1 VQPAARGGPSAGAGE
16 ADAQGAA
23 AARGPRGGNALPAG
37 SRIAEFEIVG
47 LVGEGG
53 FGIVYLA
60 YDHSLERNI
69 ALKEYMPASLA
80 RRCPGG
86 LVTVESNRAET
97 FALGMRSF
105 INEAKLLAQFD
116 HPSLVKVY
124 RFWEANG
131 TAYMAMPYYEGV
143 TLKNALE
150 RLCEPPDEAW
160 LTALLAQILDALAV
174 IHARQCY
181 HRDIAPDNVLM
192 LPGDIPVLLDF
203 GAARRVLNDRTQ
215 ALTVILKPG
224 YAPIEQ
230 YAESPD
236 MKQGPWTDLYALAS
250 VIYFAIAGRPP
261 QPAVA
266 RVMSDAVEPLA
277 KLARGRYS
285 EIFLSAV
292 DAAMA
297 VRPADRPQ
305 NIGEFRGALGLR
317 PREGD
322 AITTQPPRTTPPAP
336 SGLSAATRHAISIAP
351 AQAAAL
357 EALLARAIGPLAKI
371 IVARAHAAA
380 GGREDLFERLA
391 ASVDGDDER
400 AAFLA
405 AARRIFTH

>member
-1 VQPAARGGPSAGAGE
+1 LKAHVSAPPADDERTVQPAAGGAST
-16 ADAQGAA
+16 
-23 AARGPRGGNALPAG
+23 ARAPRGGNALPAG
-37 SRIAEFEIVG
+37 SRIGEFEIVG

-80 RRCPGG
+80 QRREGG
-86 LVTVESNRAET
+86 WVTVKSNRAET

-124 RFWEANG
+124 RFREANG
-131 TAYMAMPYYEGV
+131 TAYMAMRDYEG
-143 TLKNALE
+143 E
-150 RLCEPPDEAW
+150 
-160 LTALLAQILDALAV
+160 
-174 IHARQCY
+174 RQCY

-203 GAARRVLNDRTQ
+203 GAARRVLTDGTQ

-236 MKQGPWTDLYALAS
+236 MKQGAWTDLYALAA

-261 QPAVA
+261 EPAVA
-266 RVMSDAVEPLA
+266 RVISDPVEPLT
-277 KLARGRYS
+277 KLRRGRYS
-285 EIFLSAV
+285 ETFLSAI
-292 DAAMA
+292 DAAMS
-297 VRPADRPQ
+297 VRPEDRPQ
-305 NIGEFRGALGLR
+305 NIAQFLEALGFR
-317 PREGD
+317 ARERD
-322 AITTQPPRTTPPAP
+322 AISTQPPRMAPAAPASP
-336 SGLSAATRHAISIAP
+336 STAAAPSIAP
-351 AQAAAL
+351 ADAAAL

-371 IVARAHAAA
+371 IVARAQASSV
-380 GGREDLFERLA
+380 GREDLFERLA
-391 ASVDGDDER
+391 ASIDREDER
-400 AAFLA
+400 AGFLA
-405 AARRIFTH
+405 AARRIVTR

>member
-1 VQPAARGGPSAGAGE
+1 VSAPRSDDERTVQPAAGGAST
-16 ADAQGAA
+16 
-23 AARGPRGGNALPAG
+23 ARGPGGGNALPAG
-37 SRIAEFEIVG
+37 SRIGEFEIVG

-80 RRCPGG
+80 QRREGG
-86 LVTVESNRAET
+86 WVTVKATRAET

-124 RFWEANG
+124 RFREANG

-143 TLKNALE
+143 TLKTALE
-150 RLCEPPDEAW
+150 RMWEPPDEAW
-160 LTALLAQILDALAV
+160 LGALLTQILDALAV

-203 GAARRVLNDRTQ
+203 GAARRVLNDGTQ

-236 MKQGPWTDLYALAS
+236 MKQGAWTDLYALAS

-261 QPAVA
+261 EPAVA
-266 RVMSDAVEPLA
+266 RVMSDAVVPLT
-277 KLARGRYS
+277 KLGRGRYS
-285 EIFLSAV
+285 ETFLSAI
-292 DAAMA
+292 DAAMS

-305 NIGEFRGALGLR
+305 NVAQFFDALGLR
-317 PREGD
+317 ARDRD
-322 AITTQPPRTTPPAP
+322 AISTQPPRTAPAAP
-336 SGLSAATRHAISIAP
+336 SSPSTVAAPAISIAP
-351 AQAAAL
+351 ADAAAL

-371 IVARAHAAA
+371 IVARAQASSIS
-380 GGREDLFERLA
+380 REDLFERLA
-391 ASVDGDDER
+391 ASIDRDEER
-400 AAFLA
+400 AGFLA
-405 AARRIFTH
+405 AARRLVTR